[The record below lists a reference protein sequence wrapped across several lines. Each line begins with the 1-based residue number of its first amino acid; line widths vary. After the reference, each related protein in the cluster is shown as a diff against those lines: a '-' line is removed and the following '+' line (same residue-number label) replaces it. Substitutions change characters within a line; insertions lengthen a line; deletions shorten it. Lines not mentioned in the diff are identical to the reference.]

1 MSARDEILSRVR
13 DAVADVT
20 TPPRA
25 GTVVSSSAG
34 AAGSGDRAEGPA
46 RDETLALFA
55 ENVADYRAT
64 VLRTTGE
71 KVPGVLADV
80 LVGLGCRS
88 VVVPTGLDP
97 AWVSRLPDTVSHAC
111 RVRGHEPPPA
121 RRRRRRRH
129 RLERRDSRDGD
140 HRAGPRHRP
149 GPA

>member
-25 GTVVSSSAG
+25 GTVVSSSPG
-34 AAGSGDRAEGPA
+34 AAGSGSRAEGPV

-64 VLRTTGE
+64 VLRTTAVE
-71 KVPGVLADV
+71 VAGVLADV
-80 LVGLGCRS
+80 VAGLGCRS

-97 AWVSRLPDTVSHAC
+97 TWLSGLPDTV
-111 RVRGHEPPPA
+111 
-121 RRRRRRRH
+121 
-129 RLERRDSRDGD
+129 
-140 HRAGPRHRP
+140 
-149 GPA
+149 